1 MIRPLLGLLTA
12 LTTACAD
19 DPGAPRPAQD
29 SVRLQEVA
37 QGLERPLFLAS
48 PTGDSR
54 LFVVEQPGR
63 VRIIENGQLQATPF
77 LDITDRVRSG
87 GERGLL
93 GLAFHPAFNSNGWF
107 FVNYT
112 DQDGATRIERYNVR
126 AGGRNFADPASAR
139 RLLTIAQPFANHNGG
154 MITFGADGM
163 LYIGMGDGGSGGD
176 PQNNGQSLNTLL
188 GKMLRIDVDRGDP
201 YGVPADNPYVG
212 RAGARAEIWATG
224 LRNPWRFSFDRT
236 TGLLYVA
243 DVGQNAWEEV
253 HVVPARE
260 AGVNYGW
267 KIMEG
272 AHCFRTE
279 ECDRAGLHIPQLEYS
294 HSDGCSITGGYVYR
308 GKQLPSLLGH
318 YFYADY
324 CKGWVRSFRFADGR
338 AADQRNWELGDVGQ
352 IMSFGQDASGEL
364 YILST
369 NGKVYRLAP
378 G

>member
-1 MIRPLLGLLTA
+1 MLRSLLGFVVA
-12 LTTACAD
+12 LSAACAG
-19 DPGAPRPAQD
+19 DPGSPAPAQD

-48 PTGDSR
+48 PPGDPR

-93 GLAFHPAFNSNGWF
+93 GLAFHPAFANNGWF

-112 DQDGATRIERYNVR
+112 GEDGATRIERYQVR
-126 AGGRNFADPASAR
+126 VGGRNFADPASAR
-139 RLLTIAQPFANHNGG
+139 RLMTIPQPFANHNGG
-154 MITFGADGM
+154 MITFGQDGM

-212 RAGARAEIWATG
+212 RAGARPEIWATG
-224 LRNPWRFSFDRT
+224 LRNPWRFSIDRT
-236 TGLLYVA
+236 AGLLYVA

-279 ECDRAGLHIPQLEYS
+279 ECDRTGLHIPQLEYS

-308 GKQLPSLLGH
+308 GRQLPSLVGH

-338 AADQRNWELGDVGQ
+338 AADQRAWELGDVGQ
-352 IMSFGQDASGEL
+352 IMSFGQDAAGEL
-364 YILST
+364 YLLST